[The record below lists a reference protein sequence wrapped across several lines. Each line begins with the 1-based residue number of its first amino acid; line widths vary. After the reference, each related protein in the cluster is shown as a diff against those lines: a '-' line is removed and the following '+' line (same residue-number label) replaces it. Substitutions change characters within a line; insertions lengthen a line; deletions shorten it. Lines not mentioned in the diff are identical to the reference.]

1 MRRACPVAA
10 GLLLAL
16 ATSACGTGAGSSGPA
31 VGLEAAGSRAGSAAA
46 SSATPATSPVEPAQ
60 LGRTAPSERVR
71 FEPEQVVL
79 PSGET
84 ASVVPARTAGGE
96 LVVPDDIRTVG
107 WWDGSAYA
115 GDLFGSTVIA
125 GHVDAPRQG
134 RGYFARLLRITPGE
148 TITVRGG
155 GHAAAYRVV
164 SVEAVLKDALS
175 SASPPFDQRV
185 GHRLVLMTCTGAFDP
200 ATRSYDQNLV
210 VTAEP
215 VGRAR

>member
-1 MRRACPVAA
+1 MRRAASVVA

-16 ATSACGTGAGSSGPA
+16 TTAACGGGSSPSDGPAGSTGQATTATGATSGD
-31 VGLEAAGSRAGSAAA
+31 
-46 SSATPATSPVEPAQ
+46 TSPPEPAR
-60 LGRTAPSERVR
+60 LGRTAPGERVR

-79 PSGET
+79 PGGES
-84 ASVVPARTAGGE
+84 APVVPARTVGGE
-96 LVVPDDIRTVG
+96 LVVPDDIRSVG

-148 TITVRGG
+148 TVTVQGEG
-155 GHAAAYRVV
+155 NQAAYRVV
-164 SVEAVLKDALS
+164 SVEAVRKDALS
-175 SASPPFDQRV
+175 AASPPFDQRV
-185 GHRLVLMTCTGAFDP
+185 DHRLVLMTCTGAYDP
-200 ATRSYDQNLV
+200 VTRSYAENLV

-215 VGRAR
+215 VGPAR

>member
-1 MRRACPVAA
+1 M
-10 GLLLAL
+10 
-16 ATSACGTGAGSSGPA
+16 
-31 VGLEAAGSRAGSAAA
+31 
-46 SSATPATSPVEPAQ
+46 
-60 LGRTAPSERVR
+60 R

-79 PSGET
+79 PGGES
-84 ASVVPARTAGGE
+84 APVVPARTVGGE

-148 TITVRGG
+148 TVTVRGE
-155 GHAAAYRVV
+155 GHRAAYRVV
-164 SVEAVLKDALS
+164 SVEAVRKDALS
-175 SASPPFDQRV
+175 AASPPFDQRV

-200 ATRSYDQNLV
+200 VTRSYDR
-210 VTAEP
+210 EP
-215 VGRAR
+215 RRHGRARRPGSLSLAPRFGARSRASFWLPLVLYVYACV

>member
-1 MRRACPVAA
+1 MRPARSAVA

-16 ATSACGTGAGSSGPA
+16 ATAACSGGSSPPDA
-31 VGLEAAGSRAGSAAA
+31 LAGSAAQTTTAGQA
-46 SSATPATSPVEPAQ
+46 SAVTSPPEPARI
-60 LGRTAPSERVR
+60 GRTAPGERVR

-79 PSGET
+79 PGGET
-84 ASVVPARTAGGE
+84 APVVPARTAGGE

-148 TITVRGG
+148 TVTVRGDG
-155 GHAAAYRVV
+155 RRAAYRVV
-164 SVEAVLKDALS
+164 SVEAVRKDALS
-175 SASPPFDQRV
+175 AASPLFDQRV

-200 ATRSYDQNLV
+200 VTRSYDENLV

-215 VGRAR
+215 VGPAR